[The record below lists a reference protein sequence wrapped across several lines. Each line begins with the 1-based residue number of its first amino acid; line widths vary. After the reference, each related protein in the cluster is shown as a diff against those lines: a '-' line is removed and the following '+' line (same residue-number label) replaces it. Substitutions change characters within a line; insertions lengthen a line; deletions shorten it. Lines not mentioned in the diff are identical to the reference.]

1 MGRIRISGESVN
13 RGPKEQ
19 YQQLG
24 FSISRCA
31 DKRLVIFS
39 HDTPNMEVIGK
50 YLMEHLCLKS
60 ESWKSLSQPCPCL
73 LPSQGNGLWLLERT
87 LQSCRRPW
95 ELNIRLPGQHHQSN
109 PHPAGL
115 HRARVW
121 RTGGVSPARHT
132 NPGPDVTGNK
142 PSARCFFLLPCVN
155 SPDRLNTSRFFRY
168 KRWSDVRT
176 LTPAVT
182 ET

>member
-1 MGRIRISGESVN
+1 MH
-13 RGPKEQ
+13 RGLKEQ

-31 DKRLVIFS
+31 HKHLVILS
-39 HDTPNMEVIGK
+39 NGTPTMEVTGK

-60 ESWKSLSQPCPCL
+60 ESWTSLSQPCPCL
-73 LPSQGNGLWLLERT
+73 LPSQGNRLWLLERT

-121 RTGGVSPARHT
+121 RTGGVPPARLT
-132 NPGPDVTGNK
+132 NPGPDVTGKK
-142 PSARCFFLLPCVN
+142 PSIRLCFFLLSCAI
-155 SPDRLNTSRFFRY
+155 SPDRLNTSDFFRY
-168 KRWSDVRT
+168 KRWSNVRT
-176 LTPAVT
+176 RTLAATKI
-182 ET
+182 